1 MAYAKRGGSQPDPT
15 VLPRVIDAVLDELAT
30 SGRARLSM
38 DRIAQRAGVSKATM
52 YTRWRSKDDLL
63 VAAYQRLSRPFPTL
77 DTGTLTGDLDALCQV
92 VIAGAADPRYAAVL
106 TELVAAAT
114 TDPTLQPH
122 LLAVSNNW
130 QAGIRAMLRAA
141 QERGELDADVAVAL
155 LAEVVSALTLRRV
168 MFKNPPIDHTLR
180 SDLEALIRH
189 PPHLA

>member
-1 MAYAKRGGSQPDPT
+1 MAHAKGGGSLPDPT
-15 VLPRVIDAVLDELAT
+15 VLPCVIDAVLDELAS

-52 YTRWRSKDDLL
+52 YTRWDSKDDLL

-77 DTGTLTGDLDALCQV
+77 DTGTLAGDLDALCV
-92 VIAGAADPRYAAVL
+92 VVVAGATDPRYAAVL

-122 LLAVSNNW
+122 LLAVSDTW
-130 QAGIRAMLRAA
+130 QAGIRAMLHAA
-141 QERGELDADVAVAL
+141 QDRRELDADVAVPL
-155 LAEVVSALTLRRV
+155 LAEVVSALTIRRV

-180 SDLEALIRH
+180 TDLDELIRH
-189 PPHLA
+189 PPHQH

>member
-77 DTGTLTGDLDALCQV
+77 DAGTLTGDLDALCQV
-92 VIAGAADPRYAAVL
+92 VVAGAADPRYAAVL

-130 QAGIRAMLRAA
+130 QAGIRAMLHAA
-141 QERGELDADVAVAL
+141 QDRGELHADVAVAL

-168 MFKNPPIDHTLR
+168 MFKNPPIDDTLR

-189 PPHLA
+189 PPHLR

>member
-1 MAYAKRGGSQPDPT
+1 MAYTKRGGSLPDPT

>member
-1 MAYAKRGGSQPDPT
+1 MAYGKRGGSQPDPT

-30 SGRARLSM
+30 SGRAHLSM

-77 DTGTLTGDLDALCQV
+77 DTGTLAGDLDTLCEV
-92 VIAGAADPRYAAVL
+92 VVAGAADPRYAAVL
-106 TELVAAAT
+106 TELVAAAA

-141 QERGELDADVAVAL
+141 QDRGELDTDVPVPL
-155 LAEVVSALTLRRV
+155 LAEVVSALTIRRV

-180 SDLEALIRH
+180 ADLDALIRQ
-189 PPHLA
+189 PPHLR

>member
-1 MAYAKRGGSQPDPT
+1 MAYGKRGGSQPDPT

-30 SGRARLSM
+30 AGRARLSM

-77 DTGTLTGDLDALCQV
+77 DTGTLAGDLDALCEV
-92 VIAGAADPRYAAVL
+92 VVAGAADPRYAAVL

-114 TDPTLQPH
+114 TDPTSQPH

-141 QERGELDADVAVAL
+141 QDRGELDADVSVPL
-155 LAEVVSALTLRRV
+155 LAEVVSALTIRRV

-180 SDLEALIRH
+180 ADLDALIRH
-189 PPHLA
+189 PPRRR